1 METVKYSLYGE
12 LTEDCPSELFEKKAG
27 VAYGSVKHGSYHSN
41 TCRTERPYSILLPP
55 SYDGVKKFPVM
66 YFQHGI
72 FGDENCMINDAE
84 NHFIEITGNLCA
96 SGDAREMVIVFG
108 HMYASDNPDLKPGFD
123 DISIAPYD
131 NFINELINDLM
142 PHIEKNYSI
151 LTGKENTAICGF
163 SMGGRE
169 SVYIG
174 LQRPDLFSYI
184 GAIAPAPG
192 LVSSEDKM
200 MKHKGML
207 KIQQMK
213 FMDENNLPSLL
224 MVCCGTQDSVV
235 GKFPESYHKI
245 FCDNKVEHLW
255 FEINNA
261 DHNCMAIR
269 TGLLHFV
276 LRIFR

>member
-1 METVKYSLYGE
+1 MDFIKYELNGE
-12 LTEDCPSELFEKKAG
+12 LTQDCPSELFERKKG
-27 VAYGSVKHGSYHSN
+27 VVYGTVKHGTYYSN

-55 SYDGVKKFPVM
+55 SYDGIKKFPVM

-96 SGDAREMVIVFG
+96 EGSASEMIIVFG

-123 DISIAPYD
+123 EVSIAPYD

-142 PHIEKNYSI
+142 PYIQENYCT
-151 LTGKENTAICGF
+151 LTGRENTAVCGF

-169 SVYIG
+169 SLYIG
-174 LQRPDLFSYI
+174 LQRSDLFSYI

-207 KIQQMK
+207 KTEDMK
-213 FMDENNLPSLL
+213 FLHKDMLPRL
-224 MVCCGTQDSVV
+224 MMICCGTQDGVV

-245 FCDNKVEHLW
+245 FNGNKVSHLW
-255 FEINNA
+255 FEIDKA
-261 DHNCMAIR
+261 DHNAMAIR

-276 LRIFR
+276 QRIFR